1 MKLQMRGSLVEPDG
15 TKWYAGITG
24 EGNLI
29 EFTLMSDTSQE
40 VLGDIK
46 CAVRH
51 TATIEI
57 DIIDVAKFRR
67 IAAAPQGGAAP

>member
-57 DIIDVAKFRR
+57 DIIDIAKFRR
-67 IAAAPQGGAAP
+67 IAAAAVPGVTP